1 MKKRKF
7 NLLLNIATICLCVSA
22 IAFGV
27 YSAKT
32 ASLNITGT
40 VGFQAHNCDVY
51 VYGTVAGGTQTGGNA
66 KFGAENSYINVHDT
80 TKNSWTLGTLMF
92 DDLGDVPEGK
102 NAKDIVIT
110 LKMFNESKFDVRAKF
125 NTNFLTANYS
135 GKVKATAS
143 PEAMVLPANKT
154 LIDAQTMTITL
165 SLESTSDFTGTTF
178 SGETLVSF
186 EKYESIDSTYF
197 IGTGALEGKLCK
209 NLGFYNNS
217 NERPSGKGST
227 DYIVWYAY
235 AYSSD
240 GTNFTS
246 LASKKYTDVSQV
258 ESGHYKFVCQYVFGG
273 YYNEAGTYVAGHN
286 YDNDNWANSASC
298 TYLKNTFP
306 TETSLYSNS
315 DYTKDLVEKTISYSY
330 NSGTPVNYTGKF
342 WLLSTDE
349 VALLCGASVHAVRNN
364 GLNTTHKNALKA
376 YGLSAPNGGKH
387 PMYGTQAS
395 DYAIVEINTNP
406 NKFYYIKEDGDIATP
421 TRGMSA
427 DQQDGVRP
435 ACEIIIK

>member
-27 YSAKT
+27 YSAKN
-32 ASLNITGT
+32 ASLNVTGT

-51 VYGTVAGGTQTGGNA
+51 VYGTVAGGTQTGGSAN
-66 KFGAENSYINVHDT
+66 FGTESSYVNVHDT
-80 TKNSWTLGTLMF
+80 TKNSWSLGTLMF

-102 NAKDIVIT
+102 NANDIVIT
-110 LKMFNESKFDVRAKF
+110 LKMYNQSKFDVKATF

-143 PEAMVLPANKT
+143 PATMVLSANKT
-154 LIDAQTMTITL
+154 LADAKTMTITL
-165 SLESTSDFTGTTF
+165 SLETTTDFTGTTF

-209 NLGFYNNS
+209 NLGFYNS
-217 NERPSGKGST
+217 NEKPSGKGST

-258 ESGHYKFVCQYVFGG
+258 EAGHYKFVCQYVFGG
-273 YYNEAGTYVAGHN
+273 YYNESGNYVAGHN
-286 YDNDNWANSASC
+286 YDTDNWANSSSC
-298 TYLKNTFP
+298 TYLKNTFA
-306 TETSLYSNS
+306 TETLLSS
-315 DYTKDLVEKTISYSY
+315 DSSYTKDLVEKTISYTY
-330 NSGTPVNYTGKF
+330 NAGTAVTYTGKF
-342 WLLSTDE
+342 WLLSTDD
-349 VALLCGASVHAVRNN
+349 VALLCGELVSNIKN
-364 GLNTTHKNALKA
+364 GMVSEAGRTALKA
-376 YGLSAPNGGKH
+376 YGLSAPNGGNV
-387 PMYGTQAS
+387 MSTNVAS
-395 DYAIVEINTNP
+395 DYAIVETNTSST
-406 NKFYYIKEDGDIATP
+406 FYYVDEQGAVQKG
-421 TRGMSA
+421 TRGMLSP
-427 DQQDGVRP
+427 QLDGVRP
-435 ACEIIIK
+435 ACEIIIQ